1 MWKRFTPEE
10 DEFLKKNYLVIPAK
24 RMAIMLGRHENTAR
38 QRMKILNIMPP
49 LEVIQ
54 KFKMGSRFKPG
65 CTPTNK
71 GKKQSEYM
79 TEEGIRI
86 SSATRYKKGNKPHN
100 TKEGTGIIITKTD
113 SKGLKYKVI
122 KIADAHWQF
131 LHRHIYE
138 KEFGPIPK
146 DKILVFKNGNQMDC
160 RIENLELITRA
171 ENLER
176 NSDRHYSP
184 ELKQAIRTLNIFTK
198 KIKQHEK
205 QN

>member
-1 MWKRFTPEE
+1 MNKRFTPEE
-10 DEFLKKNYLVIPAK
+10 DEFLKKNYLEIPAK

-38 QRMKILNIMPP
+38 QRMEILNILPP
-49 LEVIQ
+49 PEVIE
-54 KFKMGSRFKPG
+54 KFKIESRFKKG
-65 CTPTNK
+65 ITPANK
-71 GKKQSEYM
+71 GKKQTEYM

-86 SSATRYKKGNKPHN
+86 SSATRYKKGNRPHN

-113 SKGLKYKVI
+113 HRGLKYKVI
-122 KIADAHWQF
+122 KIADAHWEF

-138 KEFGPIPK
+138 KEYGPIPK
-146 DKILVFKNGNQMDC
+146 GKILVFKNGNQMDC
-160 RIENLELITRA
+160 RIENFELITKA

-184 ELKQAIRTLNIFTK
+184 EMKQAIRTLNKFKK